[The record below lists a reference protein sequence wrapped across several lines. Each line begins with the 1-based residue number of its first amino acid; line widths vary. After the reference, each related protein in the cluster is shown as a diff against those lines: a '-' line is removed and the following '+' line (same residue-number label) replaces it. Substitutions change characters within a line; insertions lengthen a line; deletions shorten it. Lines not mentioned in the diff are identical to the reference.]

1 MGHIVDQDEEAYL
14 AISTKRDQLR
24 STLTSA
30 EKLLAERDKT
40 IAALE
45 RQEGTIAK
53 IMNDLLVG
61 NQSAWIEWQH
71 GKGAEAA
78 MEWVENSL
86 AGCGT
91 PAEDAPWSKDAQAW
105 YSANKADPFPTC
117 FCGRPSNHLW
127 MGKGF
132 YSDAHYD
139 QARAKAAAE
148 ATGKTGLPIFDGSSP
163 DTEGGSCD

>member
-1 MGHIVDQDEEAYL
+1 MSANTETEL
-14 AISTKRDQLR
+14 AAVKASLA
-24 STLTSA
+24 SA
-30 EKLLAERDKT
+30 EQLVADRDKT

-45 RQEGTIAK
+45 RQANTIAK

-61 NQSAWIEWQH
+61 NQAAWIEWQH

-91 PAEDAPWSKDAQAW
+91 PDEDAPWSKEAQAW

-127 MGKGF
+127 MGQGF
-132 YSDAHYD
+132 CSDVHYD

-148 ATGKTGLPIFDGSSP
+148 AADKTGLPFFDGKSP
-163 DTEGGSCD
+163 DTEGGSCG

>member
-1 MGHIVDQDEEAYL
+1 MSTNNETEL
-14 AISTKRDQLR
+14 AAGRAAMA
-24 STLTSA
+24 SA
-30 EKLLAERDKT
+30 EQLVAERDKT
-40 IAALE
+40 IAALG
-45 RQEGTIAK
+45 RQVDTIAK

-71 GKGAEAA
+71 GNGAEAA
-78 MEWVENSL
+78 MEWVKNSL

-91 PAEDAPWSKDAQAW
+91 PNEDARWSKDAQAW

-127 MGKGF
+127 MGQGF
-132 YSDAHYD
+132 CCDVHYD
-139 QARAKAAAE
+139 QARTKATAE
-148 ATGKTGLPIFDGSSP
+148 AAGKTGLPIFDGSSP